1 MSEQIDFFALMQQ
14 NAKNEEPVKEEIKD
28 AEVVEK
34 QQAKEPGNEVKDKL
48 KKEPKK
54 NAKKET
60 NRKTSKPKS
69 ENKTRKN
76 ELQPKSLE
84 EQIATVPE
92 GLKTPID
99 RIFKYLMTVPG
110 MEEKMR
116 NQKKN
121 ITDMFKFIMN
131 KARDRAVD
139 GCAQI
144 EDQEVFG
151 WAVHYYDEENPE

>member
-14 NAKNEEPVKEEIKD
+14 NAETEEPAKKEIKD
-28 AEVVEK
+28 VEIVEK
-34 QQAKEPGNEVKDKL
+34 QSAERPEKEIKEEP
-48 KKEPKK
+48 KKEVKK

-76 ELQPKSLE
+76 ELKPKSLE

-99 RIFKYLMTVPG
+99 RIFKYLMNVPG